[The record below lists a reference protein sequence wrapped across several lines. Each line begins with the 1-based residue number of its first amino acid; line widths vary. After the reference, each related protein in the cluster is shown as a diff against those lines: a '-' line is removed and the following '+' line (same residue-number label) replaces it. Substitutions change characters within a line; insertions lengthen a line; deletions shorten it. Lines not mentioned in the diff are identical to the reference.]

1 MGEYLYFDIIRTR
14 RDHVRA
20 RRAIMRR
27 NKVLMAVWLV
37 CTLVISLLLFSVI
50 LAALEG
56 STDSALWRSVTA
68 FVGMYLGGIGLF
80 YYALP
85 AIAVGFSRIPDAASH
100 VMVDNYG
107 IAEREPLLYI
117 DSKWEFYTPA
127 WETRSYIFLSR
138 GRTGYR
144 FYPKRMLE
152 SVTVKDFREYIRA
165 NVAKAKLRKDQ
176 RTMKPV
182 SGKQTN
188 FDAKAFRNTILELRN
203 DTILRR
209 QGGIKFNAVMDK
221 IYYTRVFRSASFFN
235 KETIISIIAT
245 FLLFLYFITDDIKI
259 LYASHD
265 FGRFLSETWMI
276 LIFLAVIPLWQFYYY
291 PRRVARTATNI
302 GVVFDA
308 VAYDSGIT
316 VRSSVANSIADWT
329 YFTSVR
335 ETADDFILFARGGGF
350 RAFPKHSFESP
361 QDIERFRQMIRKHIP
376 KVRLLEA
383 SN

>member
-1 MGEYLYFDIIRTR
+1 MGEYLYFDITRTR

-37 CTLVISLLLFSVI
+37 CTLVISLLLFCVI

-100 VMVDNYG
+100 VMVDDYG

-144 FYPKRMLE
+144 FYPKMMLE
-152 SVTVKDFREYIRA
+152 NVTVKDFREYIRA

-176 RTMKPV
+176 RTTKLF
-182 SGKQTN
+182 SGKQSD

-203 DTILRR
+203 DTGLRR
-209 QGGIKFNAVMDK
+209 QGGIRFNAVMDK
-221 IYYTRVFRSASFFN
+221 SYYTRVFRSAIFFS
-235 KETIISIIAT
+235 KEGTISITAM
-245 FLLFLYFITDDIKI
+245 FFVFLYFMSDDIGI
-259 LYASHD
+259 LYTSHD
-265 FGRFLSETWMI
+265 FEKFLSGTWLYLI
-276 LIFLAVIPLWQFYYY
+276 LLVMAPLWQFHFY
-291 PRRVARTATNI
+291 PRRVARTATNL
-302 GVVFDA
+302 GVAFDA
-308 VAYDSGIT
+308 IADDSGIT
-316 VRSSVANSIADWT
+316 VRSSVANSIADWA

-335 ETADDFILFARGGGF
+335 ETADDFILFAQGGGF
-350 RAFPKHSFESP
+350 RAFPKHAFESQ
-361 QDIERFRQMIRKHIP
+361 QDIERFRQMIRQHVP
-376 KVRLLEA
+376 RVRLLEA